1 MPQVLVGHPDYEVT
15 GGSATYKG
23 EDLFELEPEK
33 RSHMGLFLRCAKM
46 PRLALLGRVGRQS
59 RTEHS
64 NQLLKPC
71 RCDSDALLAQTCR
84 CSYPACRRVLLLQ
97 FPVTG

>member
-1 MPQVLVGHPDYEVT
+1 MGHPDYEVT

-46 PRLALLGRVGRQS
+46 PRLAEGQGGA
-59 RTEHS
+59 TEPHRAFH
-64 NQLLKPC
+64 PTV
-71 RCDSDALLAQTCR
+71 QTM
-84 CSYPACRRVLLLQ
+84 PL
-97 FPVTG
+97 